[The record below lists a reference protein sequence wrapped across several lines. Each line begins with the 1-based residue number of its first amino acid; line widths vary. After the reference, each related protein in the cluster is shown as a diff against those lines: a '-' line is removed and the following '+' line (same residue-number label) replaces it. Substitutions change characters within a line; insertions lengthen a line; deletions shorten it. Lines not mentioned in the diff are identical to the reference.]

1 MLMSAGLGLTTSSR
15 TDLCSVQMIHDVK
28 QVQYV
33 ELQEDHIF
41 FVSLFLQPFNK
52 T

>member
-1 MLMSAGLGLTTSSR
+1 
-15 TDLCSVQMIHDVK
+15 MIHDVK

-33 ELQEDHIF
+33 EPQEDHF
-41 FVSLFLQPFNK
+41 FIVPLFLQPFNK